1 MKCKKTIVSVI
12 VLSSLGLNSS
22 IDNAITI
29 KEVKPVVETVSN
41 ISTSSKK
48 KVKSKVITSNA
59 VLYKEELK
67 DMKKKL
73 LKQAK
78 KSNKN
83 ATMKMIDYAFESA
96 DNRKSME
103 KDMNEYLKLVA
114 MHLAIMEIESN
125 FNNSVICK
133 NPTTLDIGIM
143 QVNTSVVNYIR
154 KGLKDQSLNPYN
166 LKDNIEMGSY
176 ELYTCYKKAK
186 KKHPSYALWYTYA
199 YYNRGLYFEKYNWN
213 YNQTNK
219 RSMKFINT
227 FNKYY
232 KCMFK
237 GGAVYEY

>member
-1 MKCKKTIVSVI
+1 MKCKKTIISVI

-29 KEVKPVVETVSN
+29 KEVKPVIESAKT
-41 ISTSSKK
+41 TTTKK
-48 KVKSKVITSNA
+48 AVKSEAITSDA
-59 VLYKEELK
+59 ILYKEELK

-83 ATMKMIDYAFESA
+83 ANMKMIDYAFDSA

-103 KDMNEYLKLVA
+103 KGMNEYLKLVA

-143 QVNTSVVNYIR
+143 QVNTSVINYIR
-154 KGLKDQSLNPYN
+154 KGLENQYLNPYD

-186 KKHPSYALWYTYA
+186 KNHPSNALWYTYA
-199 YYNRGLYFEKYNWN
+199 YYNRGLYFEKYSWN

-219 RSMKFINT
+219 RSMKFIKA

>member
-1 MKCKKTIVSVI
+1 MKCKKTIISVI

-22 IDNAITI
+22 IDNAITV
-29 KEVKPVVETVSN
+29 KEVKPVIESARTA
-41 ISTSSKK
+41 TPKK
-48 KVKSKVITSNA
+48 KVVKSQPITSDEI
-59 VLYKEELK
+59 LYKEELK
-67 DMKKKL
+67 DIKKKL

-83 ATMKMIDYAFESA
+83 ANMKMIDYVFESA

-103 KDMNEYLKLVA
+103 KGMNDYLKLVA
-114 MHLAIMEIESN
+114 MHLSIMEIESN

-154 KGLKDQSLNPYN
+154 KGLKNQYLNPYD

-186 KKHPSYALWYTYA
+186 KEHTSNSLWYTYA

-219 RSMKFINT
+219 RSMKFIKT
-227 FNKYY
+227 FKKYY

-237 GGAVYEY
+237 GGAIYEY

>member
-1 MKCKKTIVSVI
+1 MKCKKTIISVI

-22 IDNAITI
+22 IDNAITV
-29 KEVKPVVETVSN
+29 KEVKPVIKSARTV
-41 ISTSSKK
+41 TPKK
-48 KVKSKVITSNA
+48 KVVKSQPITSDEI
-59 VLYKEELK
+59 LYKEELK

-73 LKQAK
+73 LRQAK

-83 ATMKMIDYAFESA
+83 ANMKMIDYAFESA
-96 DNRKSME
+96 NNRKSME
-103 KDMNEYLKLVA
+103 KDMNDYLKLVA
-114 MHLAIMEIESN
+114 MHLSIMEIESN
-125 FNNSVICK
+125 FNNSIICK

-154 KGLKDQSLNPYN
+154 KGLKNQYLNPYI

-186 KKHPSYALWYTYA
+186 KSHPSNALWYTYA

-219 RSMKFINT
+219 RSMKFIKT
-227 FNKYY
+227 FKKYY

>member
-1 MKCKKTIVSVI
+1 MKCKKTIISVI

-22 IDNAITI
+22 IDNAITV
-29 KEVKPVVETVSN
+29 KEVKPVIESARTA
-41 ISTSSKK
+41 TPKK
-48 KVKSKVITSNA
+48 KVVKSQPITSDEI
-59 VLYKEELK
+59 LYKEELK
-67 DMKKKL
+67 DIKKKL

-83 ATMKMIDYAFESA
+83 ANMKMIDYAFESA

-103 KDMNEYLKLVA
+103 KGMNDYLKLVA
-114 MHLAIMEIESN
+114 MHLSIMEIESN

-154 KGLKDQSLNPYN
+154 KGLKNQYLNPYN

-186 KKHPSYALWYTYA
+186 KNHSSNSLWYTYA

-227 FNKYY
+227 FKKYY

-237 GGAVYEY
+237 GGAIYEY

>member
-1 MKCKKTIVSVI
+1 MKCKKTIISVI

-29 KEVKPVVETVSN
+29 KEVKPVVESAKT
-41 ISTSSKK
+41 IKKK
-48 KVKSKVITSNA
+48 KVVKSEPITSDA
-59 VLYKEELK
+59 ILYKEEIK

-83 ATMKMIDYAFESA
+83 ANMEMIDYAFESA
-96 DNRKSME
+96 DNRESME
-103 KDMNEYLKLVA
+103 KDMNDYLKLVA
-114 MHLAIMEIESN
+114 MHLSIMEIESN
-125 FNNSVICK
+125 FNNSIICK
-133 NPTTLDIGIM
+133 NPTTLDIGLM
-143 QVNTSVVNYIR
+143 QVNTSVVGYIR

-166 LKDNIEMGSY
+166 LKDNVEMGSY

-186 KKHPSYALWYTYA
+186 KKHPSNILWYTYA
-199 YYNRGLYFEKYNWN
+199 YYNRGLYFEKYSWD
-213 YNQTNK
+213 YDQTNK
-219 RSMKFINT
+219 RSMKFIKA

-232 KCMFK
+232 KRMFK

>member
-1 MKCKKTIVSVI
+1 MKCKKTIISVI

-22 IDNAITI
+22 IDNAITV
-29 KEVKPVVETVSN
+29 KEVKPVIKSARTV
-41 ISTSSKK
+41 TPKK
-48 KVKSKVITSNA
+48 KVVVKSQPITSNEI
-59 VLYKEELK
+59 LYKEELK

-83 ATMKMIDYAFESA
+83 ANMEMIDYAFESA

-103 KDMNEYLKLVA
+103 KDMNDYLKLVA
-114 MHLAIMEIESN
+114 MHLSIMEIESN

-166 LKDNIEMGSY
+166 LKDNVEMGSY

-186 KKHPSYALWYTYA
+186 KKHPSNILWYTYA
-199 YYNRGLYFEKYNWN
+199 YYNRGLYFEKYSWD
-213 YNQTNK
+213 YDQTNK
-219 RSMKFINT
+219 RSMKFIKA

-232 KCMFK
+232 KRMFK
-237 GGAVYEY
+237 GGVI

>member
-1 MKCKKTIVSVI
+1 MKCKKTIISVI

-22 IDNAITI
+22 IDNAITV
-29 KEVKPVVETVSN
+29 KEVKPVIKSARTA
-41 ISTSSKK
+41 TPKK
-48 KVKSKVITSNA
+48 KVVKSQPITSDEI
-59 VLYKEELK
+59 LYKEELK

-83 ATMKMIDYAFESA
+83 ANMKMIDYAFESA

-103 KDMNEYLKLVA
+103 KGMNDYLKLVA
-114 MHLAIMEIESN
+114 MHLSIMEIESN

-154 KGLKDQSLNPYN
+154 KGLKNQYLNPYD

-186 KKHPSYALWYTYA
+186 KEHSSNSLWYTYA

-219 RSMKFINT
+219 RSMKFIKT
-227 FNKYY
+227 FKKYY

-237 GGAVYEY
+237 GGAIYEY

>member
-1 MKCKKTIVSVI
+1 MKCKKTIISVI

-22 IDNAITI
+22 IDNAITV
-29 KEVKPVVETVSN
+29 KEVKPVIESARTA
-41 ISTSSKK
+41 TPKK
-48 KVKSKVITSNA
+48 KVVKSQPITSDEI
-59 VLYKEELK
+59 LYKEELK

-83 ATMKMIDYAFESA
+83 ANMEMIDFAFESA

-103 KDMNEYLKLVA
+103 KDMNDYLKLVA
-114 MHLAIMEIESN
+114 MHLSIMEIESN

-154 KGLKDQSLNPYN
+154 KGLKNQYLNPYD

-186 KKHPSYALWYTYA
+186 KNHSSNSLWYTYA

-219 RSMKFINT
+219 RSMKFIKT
-227 FNKYY
+227 FKKYY
-232 KCMFK
+232 KCMFE
-237 GGAVYEY
+237 GGAIYEY